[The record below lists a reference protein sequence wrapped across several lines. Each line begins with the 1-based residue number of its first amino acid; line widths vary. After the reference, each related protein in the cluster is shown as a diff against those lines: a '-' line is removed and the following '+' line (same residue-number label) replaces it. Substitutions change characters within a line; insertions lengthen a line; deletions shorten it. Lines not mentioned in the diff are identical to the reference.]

1 MKIKLKDK
9 VALITGANGAIGRMI
24 CHYLGDAGCKLLAG
38 HAGFHRDIANQLVED
53 EKRDGC
59 QIHLL
64 EFDVADFEAT
74 KAAIAEGEAE
84 FGPVDILIN
93 VAGITRDKPLKRMD
107 PADWQKVID
116 INLGGIFNC
125 TRNVIEGMT
134 QRGWGRVINVSSING
149 QKGQFGQA
157 NYSAAKA
164 GVHGFTM
171 AVARE
176 VARKGVTVNTI
187 SPGYIDSPMIRAVP
201 EDIRASIQ
209 AEIPVGRFGKP
220 EDIAAAVTFLASEQA
235 EWITGAD
242 FTVNGGHFIH

>member
-1 MKIKLKDK
+1 MKINLKDR
-9 VALITGANGAIGRMI
+9 VALVTGANGAIGRMI
-24 CHYLGDAGCKLLAG
+24 CHYLGNAGCKLLAG
-38 HAGFHRDIANQLVED
+38 HAGFHKEVAEQLVVD
-53 EKRDGC
+53 EKKEGC
-59 QIHLL
+59 QIKLL
-64 EFDVADFEAT
+64 EFDVSDFEAT
-74 KAAIAEGEAE
+74 RAAIAEGEAE
-84 FGPVDILIN
+84 FGPVDILVN
-93 VAGITRDKPLKRMD
+93 VAGITKDKPLKKMD
-107 PADWQKVID
+107 PETWQKVID
-116 INLGGIFNC
+116 INLGGIYNC
-125 TRNVIEGMT
+125 TRNVIEGMSD
-134 QRGWGRVINVSSING
+134 RGWGRVINISSING

-201 EDIRASIQ
+201 DDIRAGIE

-220 EDIAAAVTFLASEQA
+220 EDIASMVTFAASEQA
-235 EWITGAD
+235 AWITGAD